1 MRAGVAALVLRVGAR
16 AILTSVS
23 VGLVCHPQDGV
34 TLEQPMASV
43 EAAMNRS
50 KRRDKNQVVGDA
62 SGSAAGRLG

>member
-34 TLEQPMASV
+34 TLEQLMASV

-50 KRRDKNQVVGDA
+50 KRRGKNQVVGDV